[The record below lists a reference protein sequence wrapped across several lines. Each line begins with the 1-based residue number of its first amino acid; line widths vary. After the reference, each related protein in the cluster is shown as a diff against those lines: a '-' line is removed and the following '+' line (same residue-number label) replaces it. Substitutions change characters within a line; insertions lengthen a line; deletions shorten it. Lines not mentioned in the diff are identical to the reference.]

1 MNSITFEESELFLNK
16 LYDQTDFISNKL
28 NLALEDYNQL
38 LKLVT
43 IYGSNNN
50 KDSSN
55 KRFDTAIFNSTIP
68 RIYERLGITE
78 NQITVED
85 FSLEGFGMDS
95 IKEKLKNIW
104 KAICNFV
111 KKWVEFFLDKFEEF
125 VHNNTGN
132 KKWAGDVLKT
142 IPEYKIHGSFNKNP
156 TNKEIFNERLYKAL
170 CIDNK
175 PIDYKSV
182 SDLINNHLEVT
193 TGFNK
198 SGDDFVKA
206 FQSQSNKFLNISDSK
221 ENINVIKK
229 ILVTVFGDSLKNIST
244 KSKTET
250 VRLPFP
256 SNKVSYTNLIGDRS
270 ISVFISNTDRY
281 SIEIDTKGLER
292 KENKLNKTPTL
303 DVLYIT
309 DFLKDILKVC
319 EATEKSYEIAKDKK
333 TITKQ
338 METLAGRSLDNIGKD
353 PIKDKELQFLVMEYQ
368 KLTNDVLRTFS
379 KLVTI
384 MPAYNNILCI
394 KVFKYIEL
402 SLNEYGITAIKS

>member
-1 MNSITFEESELFLNK
+1 MSTITFEESELFLDK
-16 LYDQTDFISNKL
+16 LYDQTDFISDKL

-43 IYGSNNN
+43 IYGSD
-50 KDSSN
+50 KDKDTSN
-55 KRFDTAIFNSTIP
+55 RGFDTEIFKSTVP
-68 RIYERLGITE
+68 RIYKRLGITE

-85 FSLEGFGMDS
+85 FGLEGFGMDTV
-95 IKEKLKNIW
+95 IEKLKGIW

-111 KKWVEFFLDKFEEF
+111 KKWIEFFLDKFEEF
-125 VHNNTGN
+125 IHNNTKN
-132 KKWAGDVLKT
+132 KKWASGVLKI
-142 IPEYKIHGSFNKNP
+142 IPEYKTQGSFNKNP
-156 TNKEIFNERLYKAL
+156 TNKEISNERIYKAL
-170 CIDNK
+170 CIDNQ
-175 PIDYKSV
+175 PINYGSINE
-182 SDLINNHLEVT
+182 LIDNHLEIT

-206 FQSQSNKFLNISDSK
+206 FQSESNKFLNISDSK

-229 ILVTVFGDSLKNIST
+229 VLITVFGDSLRNIST

-270 ISVFISNTDRY
+270 ISIFVSNTDSY
-281 SIEIDTKGLER
+281 NIEIDTKGLER
-292 KENKLNKTPTL
+292 KEIKLNKL
-303 DVLYIT
+303 LVLN
-309 DFLKDILKVC
+309 DRQMEVILYNIKHVC

-353 PIKDKELQFLVMEYQ
+353 PIKDKELQSLVMEYQ

-394 KVFKYIEL
+394 KIFRYIEL